1 MHAERISYDT
11 GMQIEQL
18 VIFKTGKL
26 NPLVPVPEKKKY
38 WHGCGF
44 GLDPDANGLADQ
56 D

>member
-1 MHAERISYDT
+1 MHAERINYDT

-26 NPLVPVPEKKKY
+26 NLLVPVSDKNY
-38 WHGCGF
+38 WQGCGF
-44 GLDPDANGLADQ
+44 GLEPDANGLADQ